1 MMPLELEQRLRV
13 RDEARRWI
21 ATPYHHRASLLGVGV
36 DCAQLLLQAFT
47 AAGMIDAFEPGS
59 YSCDWHLHRSEEK
72 YLEVIESYAKQIG
85 FDETPIEHRE
95 DDFSVEVGDI
105 LMWRVGRT
113 FSHSAIVTGWPFI
126 IHAYLPSS
134 IVEEVDVR
142 GTPMSHRPVRVYSYW
157 GQGQ

>member
-1 MMPLELEQRLRV
+1 MMALELEQRLRV

-36 DCAQLLLQAFT
+36 DCARLLLEVF
-47 AAGMIDAFEPGS
+47 AGAELIDVFEPGS
-59 YSCDWHLHRSEEK
+59 YSCDWHLHRGEEK
-72 YLEVIESYAKQIG
+72 YLEVIERYAKQI
-85 FDETPIEHRE
+85 DPNETPIEERAK
-95 DDFSVEVGDI
+95 DFRAETGDI

-113 FSHSAIVTGWPFI
+113 FSHSAIITEWPFI

-157 GQGQ
+157 GQEL

>member
-1 MMPLELEQRLRV
+1 MMAERLRV

-36 DCAQLLLQAFT
+36 DCAQLLLQAF
-47 AAGMIDAFEPGS
+47 AGAGLIDPFEPGS

-72 YLEVIESYAKQIG
+72 YLEVIESYARLI
-85 FDETPIEHRE
+85 DPNEAPIEHRGP
-95 DDFSVEVGDI
+95 DFSVEVGDI

-113 FSHSAIVTGWPFI
+113 FSHSAIVTEWPFI

-142 GTPMSHRPVRVYSYW
+142 HTPMSHRPVRVYSYW
-157 GQGQ
+157 GQQS